1 MDKGSIKVGLQL
13 LIALIVIFALH
24 YAFVALTDSS
34 ESLTNMGFTLEK
46 FYAFEI
52 LFSLIVFFALYG
64 IKNSLPENLGFV
76 FLGLITLRLIASYL
90 YVQEALDNEQVEQA
104 FKFNFLAIV
113 LIFLAGDAFVAYN
126 ILNKKNT

>member
-1 MDKGSIKVGLQL
+1 MGKGIIKVGLQL
-13 LIALIVIFALH
+13 LIAFIVVFTLH
-24 YAFVALTDSS
+24 YAIVALTSS
-34 ESLTNMGFTLEK
+34 GESLTNMGFTLEK

-52 LFSLIVFFALYG
+52 LFSVIIFFALFG
-64 IKNSLPENLGFV
+64 IKNSLPDNLGFV

-90 YVQEALDNEQVEQA
+90 YAQDALDNEQVDQV

>member
-1 MDKGSIKVGLQL
+1 MGKGIIKVGLQL
-13 LIALIVIFALH
+13 LIAFIVVFTLH
-24 YAFVALTDSS
+24 YAIVALTSS
-34 ESLTNMGFTLEK
+34 GESLTNMGFTLEK

-52 LFSLIVFFALYG
+52 LFSVIIFFTLFG
-64 IKNSLPENLGFV
+64 IKNSLPDNLGFV

-90 YVQEALDNEQVEQA
+90 YAQDALDNEQVDQV